1 MNGATTYDVMP
12 FINWNVYLMINIEN
26 DRSLNS
32 FFQNKNFSI
41 SSENTKD
48 KFCKTSNFK
57 VILMQIPRL
66 ET

>member
-26 DRSLNS
+26 DRSFNS
-32 FFQNKNFSI
+32 FFQNKDFSI
-41 SSENTKD
+41 LSETTKD

>member
-32 FFQNKNFSI
+32 FFQYKDFSI
-41 SSENTKD
+41 SSETTKD
-48 KFCKTSNFK
+48 KFCTTSNFN

>member
-1 MNGATTYDVMP
+1 MIGATTYDVMP

-26 DRSLNS
+26 DRSFNS
-32 FFQNKNFSI
+32 FFQNKDFSI
-41 SSENTKD
+41 SSETTKD
-48 KFCKTSNFK
+48 KFYKTSNFK

>member
-32 FFQNKNFSI
+32 FFQ
-41 SSENTKD
+41 T
-48 KFCKTSNFK
+48 KTSPYQAKPQRTNFAK
-57 VILMQIPRL
+57 LQ
-66 ET
+66 TSKSF

>member
-32 FFQNKNFSI
+32 FFQNRDFSI
-41 SSENTKD
+41 SSKTTKD

>member
-1 MNGATTYDVMP
+1 MNGATTYDMMP

-32 FFQNKNFSI
+32 FFQNRDFSI
-41 SSENTKD
+41 SSKTTKD

>member
-26 DRSLNS
+26 DRSLDS
-32 FFQNKNFSI
+32 FVQNKDFSI
-41 SSENTKD
+41 SSETTKD
-48 KFCKTSNFK
+48 KFGKTSK

>member
-41 SSENTKD
+41 SSETTKD

>member
-41 SSENTKD
+41 SSETTKD
-48 KFCKTSNFK
+48 KFGKTSK

>member
-26 DRSLNS
+26 DRSFNQ
-32 FFQNKNFSI
+32 FFQNKDFSI
-41 SSENTKD
+41 SSETTKD